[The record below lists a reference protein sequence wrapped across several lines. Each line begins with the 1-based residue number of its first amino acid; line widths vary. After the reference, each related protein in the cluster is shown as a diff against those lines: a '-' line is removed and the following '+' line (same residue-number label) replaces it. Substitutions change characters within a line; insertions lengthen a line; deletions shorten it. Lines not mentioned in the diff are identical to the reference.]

1 MRTDEPD
8 IMEACVFM
16 VVMCLILFFIFAF
29 DLSEDMKEKRVKI
42 KTTCNSKSWLIS
54 ALFFILLLTLPTS
67 CDIISYIKK
76 TEDDL

>member
-42 KTTCNSKSWLIS
+42 KTTCNSKS
-54 ALFFILLLTLPTS
+54 
-67 CDIISYIKK
+67 
-76 TEDDL
+76 